1 MKGRRLSQETWY
13 DTYDNAL
20 LDPLKAW
27 MQSARHAAP
36 VTDELP
42 TFNDFGKRSL
52 WIDFI
57 FARNARALAY
67 RTLVDSGRYGVP
79 FLSDHNPVT
88 RSTNSESAGRRQT
101 RIQPNSRYHEEPFP
115 RFPQP
120 RAARAATDA
129 ERRRCWEK
137 LNRSVTSMP
146 RR

>member
-1 MKGRRLSQETWY
+1 MMVARMKRIAGEKAAVFLSGDLNT
-13 DTYDNAL
+13 TYDNAL

-67 RTLVDSGRYGVP
+67 RTLVDSGRYGAP
-79 FLSDHNPVT
+79 FLSDHNPVY
-88 RSTNSESAGRRQT
+88 AL
-101 RIQPNSRYHEEPFP
+101 Y
-115 RFPQP
+115 
-120 RAARAATDA
+120 
-129 ERRRCWEK
+129 K
-137 LNRSVTSMP
+137 L
-146 RR
+146 

>member
-1 MKGRRLSQETWY
+1 MPFAGLWVQLKDRKTGKEFFYFDTHFDHIGKQARAESARMMVARMKRIAGEKAAVFLSGDLNT
-13 DTYDNAL
+13 TYDNAL

-79 FLSDHNPVT
+79 FLSDHNPVY
-88 RSTNSESAGRRQT
+88 AL
-101 RIQPNSRYHEEPFP
+101 Y
-115 RFPQP
+115 
-120 RAARAATDA
+120 
-129 ERRRCWEK
+129 K
-137 LNRSVTSMP
+137 L
-146 RR
+146 